1 MERIDTRFLVQ
12 EVDSDFE
19 TSKDRVF
26 TNYERAAGYFKQLLG
41 EFLVDAMDDA
51 VEREDGSKNL
61 TSFFDVYDHLYL
73 EAGGGEEIIEIPTKV
88 EEFRENCNGIIRFG
102 DFDGFVIT
110 LKTIEEVM

>member
-41 EFLVDAMDDA
+41 EFLVDAMNDA
-51 VEREDGSKNL
+51 IEREDGSKNL

>member
-26 TNYERAAGYFKQLLG
+26 ANYERAAAYFKQLLG
-41 EFLVDAMDDA
+41 EFLVDAMNDSN
-51 VEREDGSKNL
+51 EREDGSKDL
-61 TSFFDVYDHLYL
+61 RTFFEVYDHLYL
-73 EAGGGEEIIEIPTKV
+73 EAGGGEKVIEIPTKV